1 MQNLQT
7 SFNKSIPDNTGGSL
21 LTELRIFLISSAVM
35 ATYLTKVNKT
45 CYCNFLFAF
54 SVMKYQVNKV
64 IRYLFQ

>member
-45 CYCNFLFAF
+45 SFIRPATVTFFLFF
-54 SVMKYQVNKV
+54 
-64 IRYLFQ
+64 R